1 MSNFYHQWINHSK
14 LFATGKNHQLA
25 AAQGNAEAQ
34 LYLGNMYR
42 QGKGVAQDYTEALKW
57 LKLAAAQG
65 DALAQY
71 ALGFMYDQ
79 GQGVAQDYARA
90 HMWFNLSAASGY
102 AEAVKARDLVAARMT
117 PQKLARECQSSQF
130 KHCE

>member
-1 MSNFYHQWINHSK
+1 MSNFNHQRINHSK

-42 QGKGVAQDYTEALKW
+42 QGK
-57 LKLAAAQG
+57 
-65 DALAQY
+65 
-71 ALGFMYDQ
+71 
-79 GQGVAQDYARA
+79 GVAQDYARA